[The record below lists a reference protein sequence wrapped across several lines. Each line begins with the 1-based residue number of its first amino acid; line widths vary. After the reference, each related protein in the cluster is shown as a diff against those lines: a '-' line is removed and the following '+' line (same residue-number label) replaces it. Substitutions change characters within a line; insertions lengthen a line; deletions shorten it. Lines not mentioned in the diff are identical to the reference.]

1 MESNHLT
8 FHPTNTNKDTF
19 NKVRKESMLGDLFGA
34 ITCYL
39 RSVRTAKCFCAS
51 RRQREVEQKMVE
63 EEAAKRIEELVQKR
77 VEEEL
82 EKRKEEIEAEV
93 QRRVEEAKRAM
104 ERQMMEEM
112 EWRQAKL
119 REEEKRREV
128 RPIQR
133 NIGQC

>member
-1 MESNHLT
+1 MYNCISRLQKNVIT
-8 FHPTNTNKDTF
+8 FKIQLKTWHAVKSISIRREKNGSGVVLEEDCC
-19 NKVRKESMLGDLFGA
+19 L
-34 ITCYL
+34 
-39 RSVRTAKCFCAS
+39 SVC

-128 RPIQR
+128 RSIQR
-133 NIGQC
+133 NIGQ

>member
-1 MESNHLT
+1 
-8 FHPTNTNKDTF
+8 
-19 NKVRKESMLGDLFGA
+19 
-34 ITCYL
+34 
-39 RSVRTAKCFCAS
+39 
-51 RRQREVEQKMVE
+51 MVE

-128 RPIQR
+128 RPIHR
-133 NIGQC
+133 NIGQCQPKRCYFHWVVSLLLSKYPYITSDLYFNKKGGSVIYVYSIIAIKLGTSYNALVKF